1 MILPRTLSTG
11 YAWQVSGSSDQTTV
25 TGSQEQ
31 SRMTSEE
38 IRATPV
44 ELLVRID
51 AAFDGRETSL
61 S

>member
-1 MILPRTLSTG
+1 
-11 YAWQVSGSSDQTTV
+11 
-25 TGSQEQ
+25 
-31 SRMTSEE
+31 MTSEE